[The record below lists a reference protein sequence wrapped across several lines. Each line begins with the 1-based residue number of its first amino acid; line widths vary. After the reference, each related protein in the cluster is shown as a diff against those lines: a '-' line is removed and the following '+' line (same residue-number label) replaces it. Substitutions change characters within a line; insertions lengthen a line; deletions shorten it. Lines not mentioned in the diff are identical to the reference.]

1 MAETL
6 TNPHPYPA
14 NGPMSVTVEPYKTA
28 VIVHLDEMLDFS
40 NTGAFKAVCFDQ
52 LRLGTRHLVIDFSNT
67 GILDSTGLGAI
78 FALYRELKRLEGQV
92 VFASLSTPV
101 RVVIQISRIQQVF
114 PSYKSVEAAC
124 EAVC

>member
-1 MAETL
+1 
-6 TNPHPYPA
+6 
-14 NGPMSVTVEPYKTA
+14 MSVTVEPYKTA
-28 VIVHLDEMLDFS
+28 VIVHLDETLDFS
-40 NTGAFKAVCFDQ
+40 NAGAFKAVCFDQ
-52 LRLGTRHLVIDFSNT
+52 IRLGTRHFVLDFSNT

-78 FALYRELKRLEGQV
+78 FALYRELSRLEGEV

-124 EAVC
+124 EAVG

>member
-1 MAETL
+1 
-6 TNPHPYPA
+6 
-14 NGPMSVTVEPYKTA
+14 MSVTVEPYKTA
-28 VIVHLDEMLDFS
+28 VIVHLDETLDFS
-40 NTGAFKAVCFDQ
+40 NAGAFKAVCFDQ
-52 LRLGTRHLVIDFSNT
+52 IRLGTRHFVLDFSNT

-124 EAVC
+124 EAVG

>member
-1 MAETL
+1 
-6 TNPHPYPA
+6 
-14 NGPMSVTVEPYKTA
+14 MSVTVEPYKTA
-28 VIVHLDEMLDFS
+28 VIVHLDETLDFS
-40 NTGAFKAVCFDQ
+40 NAGAFKAVCFDQ
-52 LRLGTRHLVIDFSNT
+52 IRLGTRHFVLDFSNT

-78 FALYRELKRLEGQV
+78 FALYRELSRLEGQV

>member
-1 MAETL
+1 
-6 TNPHPYPA
+6 
-14 NGPMSVTVEPYKTA
+14 MSVTVEPYKTA
-28 VIVHLDEMLDFS
+28 VIVHLDETLDFS
-40 NTGAFKAVCFDQ
+40 NAGAFKAVCFDQ
-52 LRLGTRHLVIDFSNT
+52 IRLGTRHFVLDFSNT

-78 FALYRELKRLEGQV
+78 FALYRELSRLEGEV